1 METRMVAE
9 AAMPMVRS
17 VVPFG
22 EHAALLTFRLFQPH
36 TNSIFLLSY
45 SVLFLTAGNAN
56 GNGT

>member
-1 METRMVAE
+1 MVAE